1 MLKTAS
7 RLKILDMARLKRRL
21 ICCNRIYI
29 KFKRML
35 FGNGNKIAEHYLNK
49 DLNLP
54 IWAIFELLS
63 LGEFG
68 HFASCLNFSC
78 RGAISAEIG
87 IRKSDDTNALMPQRL
102 IYTTKDLRNAIAHN
116 DVIFDTRFRTGSIDK
131 QVSNAISNAT
141 GVSGLTFET
150 VTDYLGI
157 LVVYQL
163 SLLYPN
169 VQNGHEAIDFFFCR
183 MYRKK
188 LRKAIPIGVYSPDYS
203 HR

>member
-1 MLKTAS
+1 V
-7 RLKILDMARLKRRL
+7 
-21 ICCNRIYI
+21 
-29 KFKRML
+29 
-35 FGNGNKIAEHYLNK
+35 
-49 DLNLP
+49 NLP

-68 HFASCLNFSC
+68 HFVSCLNFSC
-78 RGAISAEIG
+78 RQAISAKIG

-150 VTDYLGI
+150 VTDYLV

-163 SLLYPN
+163 SLLQMSKN
-169 VQNGHEAIDFFFCR
+169 DMKRLISSFVECTE
-183 MYRKK
+183 K
-188 LRKAIPIGVYSPDYS
+188 LRKAIPISVYSQIIRTDNNAKVAAL
-203 HR
+203 RKFIKTK